1 MAIREVLTSF
11 TFEQQR
17 QMINLIGVDIGDVAT
32 LTTPTLEVVS
42 GINEIING
50 DVDLNNQT
58 INMDPGTLSSPSL
71 FWDAGQGFYQV
82 DATKLGLST
91 SLAIAG
97 DLEVD
102 GDITFRAGSGSGGT
116 LTFGDL
122 DTDNIIFNAD
132 VQSSIVPDST
142 ANYNLGTATKQW
154 NNLWIDG
161 TAAIDTLTVDENATI
176 VGSLTIDSG
185 NIYVP
190 LTQTTVNLFDGT
202 ATDVN
207 AFADGTA
214 IRIGATTGTLT
225 LRNPTIVGTE
235 TTQNLFNTVATTVN
249 AFGAAEEVFM
259 GVSLGG
265 APGSNSNFTI
275 NSDDTILVGDL
286 NVNGGEILSSSNT
299 FDLLINNSD
308 VRIGSAPGTGTTT
321 INNSLSVKGN
331 FDIATSAVD
340 LTIVDNSATALD
352 IKEGTNSYLTFATTD
367 SAERIIAHKDF
378 YVTGNLYVD
387 GTETIINTTTLS
399 VDDKQIV
406 LGDIASP
413 TDALADNGGILLQA
427 TSPKTITYN
436 STDNI
441 WDLNI
446 GAKINGNTTIRSSAG
461 TIALDLTSTN
471 YSEII
476 FEDRTSDTA
485 YRWEHEGLAGR
496 FDLTYNNAESNA
508 QSQPVRRLSVTSDG
522 LFGFGKDSPT
532 DEKVTIKQQTGNEA
546 QLKLEQSNAADGWKF
561 HADGPGGGDLLI
573 KREISGVDTTVLT
586 LPSGGGGIFGDLPSA
601 STTSLG
607 TEISGDGVIDTR
619 VGTSSAAIT
628 VRESGSGSTNITLSG
643 DGSAT
648 FAGSITSNGITQ
660 YTLPTIAN
668 GGQLGYDD
676 GTKSLRLYS
685 NSSTNVDAK
694 IQFHFNQ
701 SSSSDIEF
709 FQGGI
714 ASFNGNVDVGTNSA
728 TSDSDHTIDGGLY
741 GMYSITASFTTT
753 RSINISNLTDGSK
766 VIIHVRNTNGSQ
778 RTINILASTTTSGF
792 AAVNMM
798 GSNTGAPSVT
808 AANIGATSGTLFIT
822 VANING
828 TFCGHFG

>member
-82 DATKLGLST
+82 DATKIGLST

-286 NVNGGEILSSSNT
+286 NVNGGEILSSQNT
-299 FDLLINNSD
+299 FDLLINNGD
-308 VRIGSAPGTGTTT
+308 IRIGSAAGTGTTT

-352 IKEGTNSYLTFATTD
+352 IKKELTL
-367 SAERIIAHKDF
+367 ILH
-378 YVTGNLYVD
+378 
-387 GTETIINTTTLS
+387 
-399 VDDKQIV
+399 
-406 LGDIASP
+406 
-413 TDALADNGGILLQA
+413 LLQLILQKE
-427 TSPKTITYN
+427 SLHI
-436 STDNI
+436 
-441 WDLNI
+441 
-446 GAKINGNTTIRSSAG
+446 KISM
-461 TIALDLTSTN
+461 LL
-471 YSEII
+471 
-476 FEDRTSDTA
+476 
-485 YRWEHEGLAGR
+485 
-496 FDLTYNNAESNA
+496 
-508 QSQPVRRLSVTSDG
+508 VT
-522 LFGFGKDSPT
+522 F
-532 DEKVTIKQQTGNEA
+532 
-546 QLKLEQSNAADGWKF
+546 
-561 HADGPGGGDLLI
+561 
-573 KREISGVDTTVLT
+573 
-586 LPSGGGGIFGDLPSA
+586 
-601 STTSLG
+601 
-607 TEISGDGVIDTR
+607 
-619 VGTSSAAIT
+619 
-628 VRESGSGSTNITLSG
+628 
-643 DGSAT
+643 
-648 FAGSITSNGITQ
+648 
-660 YTLPTIAN
+660 
-668 GGQLGYDD
+668 
-676 GTKSLRLYS
+676 
-685 NSSTNVDAK
+685 
-694 IQFHFNQ
+694 
-701 SSSSDIEF
+701 
-709 FQGGI
+709 
-714 ASFNGNVDVGTNSA
+714 
-728 TSDSDHTIDGGLY
+728 
-741 GMYSITASFTTT
+741 M
-753 RSINISNLTDGSK
+753 
-766 VIIHVRNTNGSQ
+766 
-778 RTINILASTTTSGF
+778 
-792 AAVNMM
+792 
-798 GSNTGAPSVT
+798 
-808 AANIGATSGTLFIT
+808 
-822 VANING
+822 
-828 TFCGHFG
+828 

>member
-122 DTDNIIFNAD
+122 NTDNIVFNAD

-176 VGSLTIDSG
+176 IGSLTIDSG
-185 NIYVP
+185 NVYVP

-249 AFGAAEEVFM
+249 AFGAAEEIFM
-259 GVSLGG
+259 GVTLGG

-286 NVNGGEILSSSNT
+286 NVNGGEILSSQNT

-308 VRIGSAPGTGTTT
+308 VRIGSAAGTGTTV
-321 INNSLSVKGN
+321 INNSLQVKGN

-446 GAKINGNTTIRSSAG
+446 GAKINGFTTVRSSGAFVG
-461 TIALDLTSTN
+461 LDVSSTSITDI
-471 YSEII
+471 SLI
-476 FEDRTSDTA
+476 DRTNDYGWVASNRGNGNFQLLFENPTDTFA
-485 YRWEHEGLAGR
+485 TA
-496 FDLTYNNAESNA
+496 LTIESN
-508 QSQPVRRLSVTSDG
+508 
-522 LFGFGKDSPT
+522 
-532 DEKVTIKQQTGNEA
+532 
-546 QLKLEQSNAADGWKF
+546 
-561 HADGPGGGDLLI
+561 
-573 KREISGVDTTVLT
+573 LT
-586 LPSGGGGIFGDLPSA
+586 
-601 STTSLG
+601 
-607 TEISGDGVIDTR
+607 
-619 VGTSSAAIT
+619 
-628 VRESGSGSTNITLSG
+628 
-643 DGSAT
+643 AT
-648 FAGSITSNGITQ
+648 FAGNTTIGAPDIANASTGGVQVFTSGQLRIQRDGSGAATDKRFQMYHGTTETASITAGGDATFSGEITSNGITQ
-660 YTLPTIAN
+660 YSLPTITN

-685 NSSTNVDAK
+685 NSSTSLDAK

-701 SSSSDIEF
+701 SGTSDIEF
-709 FQGGI
+709 SQGGF
-714 ASFNGNVDVGTNSA
+714 ASFNANIDVGTNSA
-728 TSDSDHTIDGGLY
+728 TTDSDHTIDSGLY
-741 GMYSITASFTTT
+741 GMYSITADFTTT
-753 RSINISNLTDGSK
+753 RSINLSNLTDGRK

-792 AAVNMM
+792 VAVDMM
-798 GSNTGAPSVT
+798 GATPGAPSVT

>member
-82 DATKLGLST
+82 DATKIGLST

-286 NVNGGEILSSSNT
+286 NVNGGEILSSQNT
-299 FDLLINNSD
+299 FDLLINNGD
-308 VRIGSAPGTGTTT
+308 IRIGSAAGTGTTT

-406 LGDIASP
+406 LGDVASP

-427 TSPKTITYN
+427 TTPKTITYN

-441 WDLNI
+441 WDMNI
-446 GAKINGNTTIRSSAG
+446 GAKINGYTTIRSSGAFVGLDVSSTSITDISLIDRTNDYGWVASNRGNGDFQLLFENPTSTFASVVTILKDGNVGIGPTSPRSIAGFNSLSIDDTSGSFTDYLVNGTRIG
-461 TIALDLTSTN
+461 TISADTNGLTAEAVGTTDPFRVVTNGTEKLRIESTGLTKFKGSLHERCHVVSGTMASNSNIYLTNGNAFLFTTQETASVNPNISFDGSTTLD
-471 YSEII
+471 
-476 FEDRTSDTA
+476 
-485 YRWEHEGLAGR
+485 
-496 FDLTYNNAESNA
+496 
-508 QSQPVRRLSVTSDG
+508 SVMD
-522 LFGFGKDSPT
+522 
-532 DEKVTIKQQTGNEA
+532 V
-546 QLKLEQSNAADGWKF
+546 
-561 HADGPGGGDLLI
+561 GGM
-573 KREISGVDTTVLT
+573 ISLT
-586 LPSGGGGIFGDLPSA
+586 LM
-601 STTSLG
+601 TT
-607 TEISGDGVIDTR
+607 
-619 VGTSSAAIT
+619 AAQVAFT
-628 VRESGSGSTNITLSG
+628 TL
-643 DGSAT
+643 
-648 FAGSITSNGITQ
+648 
-660 YTLPTIAN
+660 
-668 GGQLGYDD
+668 
-676 GTKSLRLYS
+676 
-685 NSSTNVDAK
+685 
-694 IQFHFNQ
+694 FN
-701 SSSSDIEF
+701 
-709 FQGGI
+709 
-714 ASFNGNVDVGTNSA
+714 
-728 TSDSDHTIDGGLY
+728 IDG
-741 GMYSITASFTTT
+741 
-753 RSINISNLTDGSK
+753 
-766 VIIHVRNTNGSQ
+766 NTNGQ
-778 RTINILASTTTSGF
+778 NGYTINVDWLGGSAPSAGGPAGIDVYSIIIIKQSSQNFNVLASVQNY
-792 AAVNMM
+792 A
-798 GSNTGAPSVT
+798 
-808 AANIGATSGTLFIT
+808 
-822 VANING
+822 
-828 TFCGHFG
+828 

>member
-190 LTQTTVNLFDGT
+190 LSQTTVNLFDGT

-249 AFGAAEEVFM
+249 AFGAAEEIFM
-259 GVSLGG
+259 GVTLGG
-265 APGSNSNFTI
+265 GAGSNSNFTI

-367 SAERIIAHKDF
+367 TAERIIAHKDF
-378 YVTGNLYVD
+378 YITGNLYVD

-441 WDLNI
+441 WDFNI
-446 GAKINGNTTIRSSAG
+446 GAKINGFTTIRSSGAFVG
-461 TIALDLTSTN
+461 LDVSSTSIADISLIDRTNDYGWVASNRGNGDFQLLFENPTSTFATALTIGSN
-471 YSEII
+471 LTATFDGKVKTTAD
-476 FEDRTSDTA
+476 FEAETQGTSYHSFRSRSGSSGDWTA
-485 YRWEHEGLAGR
+485 QIYGDGSATFAG
-496 FDLTYNNAESNA
+496 SI
-508 QSQPVRRLSVTSDG
+508 LS
-522 LFGFGKDSPT
+522 
-532 DEKVTIKQQTGNEA
+532 
-546 QLKLEQSNAADGWKF
+546 
-561 HADGPGGGDLLI
+561 
-573 KREISGVDTTVLT
+573 
-586 LPSGGGGIFGDLPSA
+586 GDLPSA

-619 VGTSSAAIT
+619 VAASSAAIR
-628 VRESGSGSTNITLSG
+628 VRESGSGSTSITLSG

-648 FAGSITSNGITQ
+648 FASSITSNGITQ
-660 YTLPTIAN
+660 YALPTIVN

-685 NSSTNVDAK
+685 NSSTNLDAK

-701 SSSSDIEF
+701 SGSSDIEF

-728 TSDSDHTIDGGLY
+728 TTDSDHTVDAGIY

-753 RSINISNLTDGSK
+753 RSINISNLTDGRK
-766 VIIHVRNTNGSQ
+766 VILHVRNTNGSQ

-798 GSNTGAPSVT
+798 GATPGSPSVT
-808 AANIGATSGTLFIT
+808 SANIDATSGTLFIT
-822 VANING
+822 IANING
-828 TFCGHFG
+828 TFCGMFG

>member
-190 LTQTTVNLFDGT
+190 LSQTTVNLFDGT
-202 ATDVN
+202 ATDIN

-249 AFGAAEEVFM
+249 AFGAAEEIFM
-259 GVSLGG
+259 GVTLGG

-286 NVNGGEILSSSNT
+286 NVNGGEILSSQNT

-308 VRIGSAPGTGTTT
+308 VRIGSAAGTGTTV
-321 INNSLSVKGN
+321 INNSLQVKGN

-413 TDALADNGGILLQA
+413 TDALADNGGILLQGTTA
-427 TSPKTITYN
+427 KTITYN

-446 GAKINGNTTIRSSAG
+446 GAKINGFTTIRSSGAFVG
-461 TIALDLTSTN
+461 LDVTST
-471 YSEII
+471 SITDI
-476 FEDRTSDTA
+476 SLIDRTNDYGWVASNRGNGDFQLLFENPTSTFTTA
-485 YRWEHEGLAGR
+485 
-496 FDLTYNNAESNA
+496 LTIESN
-508 QSQPVRRLSVTSDG
+508 LD
-522 LFGFGKDSPT
+522 
-532 DEKVTIKQQTGNEA
+532 
-546 QLKLEQSNAADGWKF
+546 
-561 HADGPGGGDLLI
+561 
-573 KREISGVDTTVLT
+573 
-586 LPSGGGGIFGDLPSA
+586 
-601 STTSLG
+601 
-607 TEISGDGVIDTR
+607 
-619 VGTSSAAIT
+619 
-628 VRESGSGSTNITLSG
+628 
-643 DGSAT
+643 AT
-648 FAGSITSNGITQ
+648 FAGSITSG
-660 YTLPTIAN
+660 
-668 GGQLGYDD
+668 
-676 GTKSLRLYS
+676 
-685 NSSTNVDAK
+685 
-694 IQFHFNQ
+694 
-701 SSSSDIEF
+701 
-709 FQGGI
+709 
-714 ASFNGNVDVGTNSA
+714 GNVDVGTNSA
-728 TSDSDHTIDGGLY
+728 TTDSDHTVDAGLY
-741 GMYSITASFTTT
+741 GMYSITADFTTT
-753 RSINISNLTDGSK
+753 RSINLSNLTDGRK

-792 AAVNMM
+792 VAVNMM
-798 GSNTGAPSVT
+798 GATPGDPSVT
-808 AANIGATSGTLFIT
+808 SVNIAATTGTLFIT
-822 VANING
+822 VANIGG
-828 TFCGHFG
+828 TFCGTFG